1 MRWLALG
8 AAGLMLAAACAGSS
22 SNPASTTTITFWY
35 LSDGTQADQVFQDA
49 AKGFHAAHPDVEVHG
64 TKLSSD
70 TAYSKMLAALKGG
83 GGPDAMEVSRD
94 WLGAFSATA
103 ALHELSSDEVQ
114 RLGGATAFVPG
125 TWTTGKATAIP
136 WFVDEKA
143 LYYRTDILHSVG
155 LDPAAAFASWDA
167 LQSTLS
173 AMQDAGQAHPLGLGK
188 GDASQVD
195 DFAPWIWGAGG
206 SLLSADGT
214 KATINQPLSVNG
226 VDEYQRL
233 AGKFSDPAALQQS
246 DSAVEAMFAAGKF
259 AVTLAGP
266 RLATQLRGNFAVAPF
281 PQGPAGR
288 IVYAGGSDLAILAAS
303 KHASAAYEWARWL
316 AGQDGETSYVPR
328 LSMYPALA
336 AASDSMSNVQFWAFK
351 AQVGAG
357 KSFPAIASWSAID
370 SVLGRYFAQVW
381 NQVAGGG
388 QPVPKDQLATMLD
401 KAAGEMQAAIQ
412 QPS

>member
-35 LSDGTQADQVFQDA
+35 LSDGAQADQVFQDA
-49 AKGFHAAHPDVEVHG
+49 AKGFHAAHPDIEVQG

-70 TAYSKMLAALKGG
+70 TAYAKMLSALKGG

-94 WLGAFSATA
+94 WVGAFSATG
-103 ALHELSSDEVQ
+103 ALHQLSSDEVQ

-125 TWTTGKATAIP
+125 TWITDKSIAVP

-143 LYYRTDILHSVG
+143 LYYRTDILRSVG
-155 LDPAAAFASWDA
+155 LDPAAAFANWDA

-173 AMQDAGQAHPLGLGK
+173 AMQGAGQAHPLGLGK

-195 DFAPWIWGAGG
+195 DFAPWVWGAGG
-206 SLLSADGT
+206 AVVRRAGT
-214 KATINQPLSVNG
+214 KARITPPLPVNG

-233 AGKFSDPAALQQS
+233 AGKFSAPAPPQQS
-246 DSAVEAMFAAGKF
+246 DSSVEAMFASGKF

-266 RLATQLRGNFAVAPF
+266 RLATQLHGNFAVAPF
-281 PQGPAGR
+281 PPGPAGR

-303 KHASAAYEWARWL
+303 KHESAAYEWTRWL
-316 AGQDGETSYVPR
+316 AGQDGATRYGPPP
-328 LSMYPALA
+328 SMYPALA
-336 AASDSMSNVQFWAFK
+336 
-351 AQVGAG
+351 
-357 KSFPAIASWSAID
+357 PARD
-370 SVLGRYFAQVW
+370 
-381 NQVAGGG
+381 
-388 QPVPKDQLATMLD
+388 P
-401 KAAGEMQAAIQ
+401 
-412 QPS
+412 

>member
-35 LSDGTQADQVFQDA
+35 LSDGAQADQVFQDA
-49 AKGFHAAHPDVEVHG
+49 AKGFHAAHPDIEVEG
-64 TKLSSD
+64 TNLSSD
-70 TAYSKMLAALKGG
+70 TAYAKMLSALKGG

-94 WLGAFSATA
+94 WVGAFSATG
-103 ALHELSSDEVQ
+103 ALHQLSSDEVQ

-125 TWTTGKATAIP
+125 TWITDKSIAVP

-143 LYYRTDILHSVG
+143 LYYRTDILRSVG
-155 LDPAAAFASWDA
+155 LDPAAAFAHWDA
-167 LQSTLS
+167 LQ
-173 AMQDAGQAHPLGLGK
+173 
-188 GDASQVD
+188 
-195 DFAPWIWGAGG
+195 
-206 SLLSADGT
+206 GT
-214 KATINQPLSVNG
+214 RAC
-226 VDEYQRL
+226 
-233 AGKFSDPAALQQS
+233 
-246 DSAVEAMFAAGKF
+246 
-259 AVTLAGP
+259 
-266 RLATQLRGNFAVAPF
+266 APF
-281 PQGPAGR
+281 PPGPAGR

-303 KHASAAYEWARWL
+303 KHESAAYEWTRWL

-336 AASDSMSNVQFWAFK
+336 AASDSMSNVQFSAFK

-370 SVLGRYFAQVW
+370 SVLARYFAQVW
-381 NQVAGGG
+381 NQVTGGG
-388 QPVPKDQLATMLD
+388 QPVPKDQLATILD
-401 KAAGEMQAAIQ
+401 NAATEMQAAIQ